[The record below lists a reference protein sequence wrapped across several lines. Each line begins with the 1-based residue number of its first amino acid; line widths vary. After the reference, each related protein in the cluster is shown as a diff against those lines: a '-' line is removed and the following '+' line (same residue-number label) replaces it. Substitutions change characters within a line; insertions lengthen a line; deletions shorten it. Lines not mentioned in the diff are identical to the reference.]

1 MRILRCLRAS
11 GGQGVLEILVVIG
24 LFGGLV
30 AVAVPAYIGFQDRKA
45 DKAAQAHLLAAVWTV
60 EAYRQKH
67 GSYAGMD
74 AVDLLQIDPRVP
86 STLTVAS
93 ARRGRYCLADN
104 VRGRSWSISGPYRGN
119 ARFSANAACSQ
130 AETAGASVR

>member
-30 AVAVPAYIGFQDRKA
+30 AVAVPAYLGFQDRKA
-45 DKAAQAHLLAAVWTV
+45 DTAAQAHLLAAVWTAD
-60 EAYRQKH
+60 AYRQKH

-74 AVDLLQIDPRVP
+74 AVDLLEIDPRVP

-104 VRGRSWSISGPYRGN
+104 VRGRTWSISGPYRGN
-119 ARFSANAACSQ
+119 AKFSANAACSP
-130 AETAGASVR
+130 AETAGTSVR